1 MTFLCLLGFPDYPTV
16 TMVHILFI
24 IEFCLENLKLA
35 LLFQR
40 FF

>member
-1 MTFLCLLGFPDYPTV
+1 
-16 TMVHILFI
+16 MVHILFI

-40 FF
+40 FFESTGFQTGK